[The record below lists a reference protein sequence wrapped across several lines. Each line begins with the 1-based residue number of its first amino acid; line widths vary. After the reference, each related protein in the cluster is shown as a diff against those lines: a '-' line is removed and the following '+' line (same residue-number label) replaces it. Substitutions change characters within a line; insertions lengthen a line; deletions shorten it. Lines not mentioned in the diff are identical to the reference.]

1 LSENVWLNFRLQ
13 ENTMSVLAGQSR
25 PASAH
30 RRNTCNEHHV
40 VDLIRCMWRY
50 YGYGEHL
57 FSSYNFQSRMA
68 SRRVALKRVST
79 TTRLCCTP
87 TAKRDWV
94 LKRIAEGRFGSE
106 DLWCLSIT
114 LPRDATG
121 FPAMA
126 STGLWPTTRRAIS
139 FLSWRSLYNILK
151 IVWNLPTRSIDC
163 FQGDGNAALRLIS
176 ERAFRLSQI
185 ILKLCSRFR
194 SSERRPRCDF
204 SRVASS

>member
-1 LSENVWLNFRLQ
+1 MSSTSLGVCGDTMVMESTSLVATTSSLGWRQGEWLL
-13 ENTMSVLAGQSR
+13 V
-25 PASAH
+25 
-30 RRNTCNEHHV
+30 
-40 VDLIRCMWRY
+40 
-50 YGYGEHL
+50 
-57 FSSYNFQSRMA
+57 
-68 SRRVALKRVST
+68 KRVST

-194 SSERRPRCDF
+194 SSERRLRCDF